1 MTTLVVEFHQ
11 SQHCHSHRSYSRDE
25 KRVADRET
33 RGYRPITVR
42 DTNVRDTRLPPG
54 WSNCIMEKQT
64 CLILQ
69 RIRGLIKLQSHEKCW
84 REFVCIFPTE
94 SSIIFTFAA
103 RIKQNRLPSDGD
115 RNDFE
120 VWWLH
125 LGARG
130 VESAVPRTFLRRKA
144 TGRWLLLIIVV
155 VVDWAPH
162 R

>member
-1 MTTLVVEFHQ
+1 MTRAEQKHILVYIPMTTLVIGSHQ
-11 SQHCHSHRSYSRDE
+11 SQQCHSHRSYSRDE
-25 KRVADRET
+25 KRVADRDSDTWT

-42 DTNVRDTRLPPG
+42 DTNVRDTHLPPG

-64 CLILQ
+64 CLIQ
-69 RIRGLIKLQSHEKCW
+69 RMRGLIKLHSHEKGW
-84 REFVCIFPTE
+84 RDEFVWIFIPTE
-94 SSIIFTFAA
+94 SSIKLFTFAVI

-130 VESAVPRTFLRRKA
+130 VE
-144 TGRWLLLIIVV
+144 
-155 VVDWAPH
+155 
-162 R
+162 